1 MKNID
6 YEQLYYDS
14 LYEIRKKDEEIKY
27 LKDEIMQL
35 KNKKTIDLQKYI
47 DYEFKKYRKEHGRG
61 KNYRRRW
68 RVERNRRI

>member
-14 LYEIRKKDEEIKY
+14 LYEIRKKNEEIKY

-35 KNKKTIDLQKYI
+35 KSKKMIDLQKYI
-47 DYEFKKYRKEHGRG
+47 DYEFKKYRKEHKR
-61 KNYRRRW
+61 
-68 RVERNRRI
+68 

>member
-47 DYEFKKYRKEHGRG
+47 DYEFKKYRKEQKWKR
-61 KNYRRRW
+61 
-68 RVERNRRI
+68 

>member
-47 DYEFKKYRKEHGRG
+47 DHEFK
-61 KNYRRRW
+61 N
-68 RVERNRRI
+68 

>member
-35 KNKKTIDLQKYI
+35 KSKKMIDLQKYI
-47 DYEFKKYRKEHGRG
+47 DYEFKKYREYRKESKR
-61 KNYRRRW
+61 
-68 RVERNRRI
+68 

>member
-14 LYEIRKKDEEIKY
+14 LYEIKKKDEEIKY

-35 KNKKTIDLQKYI
+35 KSKKMIDLQKYI
-47 DYEFKKYRKEHGRG
+47 DYEFKKYRKEC
-61 KNYRRRW
+61 KK
-68 RVERNRRI
+68 

>member
-27 LKDEIMQL
+27 LKDEIIQL

-47 DYEFKKYRKEHGRG
+47 DYEFKKYRKEQKWQR
-61 KNYRRRW
+61 
-68 RVERNRRI
+68 

>member
-1 MKNID
+1 MKNTD

-14 LYEIRKKDEEIKY
+14 LYEIRKRNEEIKY

-47 DYEFKKYRKEHGRG
+47 DCEFKKYRKEHKR
-61 KNYRRRW
+61 
-68 RVERNRRI
+68 

>member
-14 LYEIRKKDEEIKY
+14 LYEIRKKNEEIKY

-35 KNKKTIDLQKYI
+35 KSKKMIDLQKYI
-47 DYEFKKYRKEHGRG
+47 DYEFKKYRKESKR
-61 KNYRRRW
+61 
-68 RVERNRRI
+68 

>member
-1 MKNID
+1 MENID

-27 LKDEIMQL
+27 LKDEIIQL

-47 DYEFKKYRKEHGRG
+47 DYEFKKYRKEH
-61 KNYRRRW
+61 
-68 RVERNRRI
+68 NR

>member
-14 LYEIRKKDEEIKY
+14 LYEIRKRNEEIKY

-35 KNKKTIDLQKYI
+35 KNKKTINLQKYI
-47 DYEFKKYRKEHGRG
+47 DYEFKKYRKER
-61 KNYRRRW
+61 KK
-68 RVERNRRI
+68 

>member
-14 LYEIRKKDEEIKY
+14 LYKIRKKDEEIKY

-35 KNKKTIDLQKYI
+35 KSKKMIDLQKYI
-47 DYEFKKYRKEHGRG
+47 DYEFKKYRKESKR
-61 KNYRRRW
+61 
-68 RVERNRRI
+68 

>member
-35 KNKKTIDLQKYI
+35 KSKKMIDLQKYI
-47 DYEFKKYRKEHGRG
+47 DYEFKKYRKENKRC
-61 KNYRRRW
+61 
-68 RVERNRRI
+68 

>member
-35 KNKKTIDLQKYI
+35 KSKKMIDLQKYI
-47 DYEFKKYRKEHGRG
+47 DYELKKYRKEHKR
-61 KNYRRRW
+61 
-68 RVERNRRI
+68 

>member
-14 LYEIRKKDEEIKY
+14 LYEIRKRNEEIKY

-47 DYEFKKYRKEHGRG
+47 DREFKKYRKEHKR
-61 KNYRRRW
+61 
-68 RVERNRRI
+68 

>member
-47 DYEFKKYRKEHGRG
+47 DYEFKKYRKESNDRS
-61 KNYRRRW
+61 K
-68 RVERNRRI
+68 

>member
-1 MKNID
+1 MENID

-35 KNKKTIDLQKYI
+35 KSKKTINLQKYI
-47 DYEFKKYRKEHGRG
+47 DYEFKKYRKEYKRC
-61 KNYRRRW
+61 
-68 RVERNRRI
+68 

>member
-14 LYEIRKKDEEIKY
+14 LYEIRKRNEEIKY

-35 KNKKTIDLQKYI
+35 KNKKTINLKKYI
-47 DYEFKKYRKEHGRG
+47 DYEFKKYRKER
-61 KNYRRRW
+61 KK
-68 RVERNRRI
+68 

>member
-35 KNKKTIDLQKYI
+35 KSKKMIDLQKYI
-47 DYEFKKYRKEHGRG
+47 DYEYKKYRKESKR
-61 KNYRRRW
+61 
-68 RVERNRRI
+68 

>member
-47 DYEFKKYRKEHGRG
+47 DYEFKKYRKEQ
-61 KNYRRRW
+61 KW
-68 RVERNRRI
+68 QK

>member
-35 KNKKTIDLQKYI
+35 KSKKMIDLQKYI
-47 DYEFKKYRKEHGRG
+47 DYEVTKYRKER
-61 KNYRRRW
+61 KR
-68 RVERNRRI
+68 

>member
-47 DYEFKKYRKEHGRG
+47 DYEFKKYRKEQ
-61 KNYRRRW
+61 KW
-68 RVERNRRI
+68 KK

>member
-47 DYEFKKYRKEHGRG
+47 DYEFKKYRKER
-61 KNYRRRW
+61 KW
-68 RVERNRRI
+68 K

>member
-35 KNKKTIDLQKYI
+35 KSKKMIDLQKYI
-47 DYEFKKYRKEHGRG
+47 DYEFKKYRKESKR
-61 KNYRRRW
+61 
-68 RVERNRRI
+68 

>member
-35 KNKKTIDLQKYI
+35 KSKKMIDLQKYI
-47 DYEFKKYRKEHGRG
+47 DYEFKKYIKESKR
-61 KNYRRRW
+61 
-68 RVERNRRI
+68 

>member
-14 LYEIRKKDEEIKY
+14 LYEIRKRNEEIKY

-47 DYEFKKYRKEHGRG
+47 DHEFKKYPHQ
-61 KNYRRRW
+61 NQ
-68 RVERNRRI
+68 VP

>member
-1 MKNID
+1 MKKNID

-35 KNKKTIDLQKYI
+35 KSKKTIDLQKYI
-47 DYEFKKYRKEHGRG
+47 DYTFKKYRKE
-61 KNYRRRW
+61 K
-68 RVERNRRI
+68 

>member
-1 MKNID
+1 MKKID

-35 KNKKTIDLQKYI
+35 KSKKTVNLQKYI
-47 DYEFKKYRKEHGRG
+47 DYELKKYRREHL
-61 KNYRRRW
+61 K
-68 RVERNRRI
+68 

>member
-14 LYEIRKKDEEIKY
+14 LYEIRKKNEEIKY

-35 KNKKTIDLQKYI
+35 KSKKMIDLQKYI
-47 DYEFKKYRKEHGRG
+47 DYELKKYRKEHKR
-61 KNYRRRW
+61 
-68 RVERNRRI
+68 

>member
-35 KNKKTIDLQKYI
+35 KSKKMIDLQKYI
-47 DYEFKKYRKEHGRG
+47 DYEFKKYRKES
-61 KNYRRRW
+61 KRR
-68 RVERNRRI
+68 

>member
-35 KNKKTIDLQKYI
+35 KSKKMIDLQKYI
-47 DYEFKKYRKEHGRG
+47 DYEFKKYKKESKR
-61 KNYRRRW
+61 
-68 RVERNRRI
+68 

>member
-35 KNKKTIDLQKYI
+35 KIKKMIDLQKYI
-47 DYEFKKYRKEHGRG
+47 DYEFKKYKKESKR
-61 KNYRRRW
+61 
-68 RVERNRRI
+68 

>member
-47 DYEFKKYRKEHGRG
+47 DYEFKKYRKEQKWQR
-61 KNYRRRW
+61 
-68 RVERNRRI
+68 

>member
-14 LYEIRKKDEEIKY
+14 LYETRKKDEEIKY

-35 KNKKTIDLQKYI
+35 KSKKMIDLQKYI
-47 DYEFKKYRKEHGRG
+47 DYEFKKYRKESKR
-61 KNYRRRW
+61 
-68 RVERNRRI
+68 

>member
-47 DYEFKKYRKEHGRG
+47 DYEFKKYRKESKR
-61 KNYRRRW
+61 
-68 RVERNRRI
+68 

>member
-27 LKDEIMQL
+27 LKDEIIQL
-35 KNKKTIDLQKYI
+35 KSKKMIDLQKYI
-47 DYEFKKYRKEHGRG
+47 DYEFKKYRKESKR
-61 KNYRRRW
+61 
-68 RVERNRRI
+68 